1 MIQLKSLL
9 FEQSSSLSEKDFW
22 ILVTICVAETLGYKP
37 LEYAKV
43 AQSIYNRLNCNCGYG
58 DTVSSIILDKGQYQ
72 PVFKNKSDW
81 ENIQDYKTAVT
92 ALWNAKRK
100 EKGWTKDEVKSRIK
114 NAAGDITNSALQSK
128 AAIEI
133 GSRTEFLAYTPKD
146 TNAVGATPDTGN
158 VWFWNYNGKKNFY
171 DNKKL
176 SATTIPA
183 FPSIKIDE
191 LDVPTEINGP
201 FPNPV
206 KPGDEVTVRI
216 INNLPAPEAEI
227 ILYDITGKQI
237 KKHTWNNVT
246 KGILQFNAPADLTG
260 TYMLV
265 IYINDERIIKKISI
279 YNR

>member
-9 FEQSSSLSEKDFW
+9 FEQTSSLSEKDFW
-22 ILVTICVAETLGYKP
+22 TLVTICVAETLGYKP

-92 ALWNAKRK
+92 ALWNSKRR
-100 EKGWTKDEVKSRIK
+100 EKGWTKEEVKSRIK

-128 AAIEI
+128 AAKEI

-146 TNAVGATPDTGN
+146 PNAVGATPDTGN

-176 SATTIPA
+176 SATPVPA
-183 FPSIKIDE
+183 LPSIKIDE
-191 LDVPTEINGP
+191 LDVPTKIDGP

-206 KPGDEVTVRI
+206 KPGEEVTVI
-216 INNLPAPEAEI
+216 ITNNLPTPTAEI
-227 ILYDITGKQI
+227 KLFDLTGRLI
-237 KKHTWNNVT
+237 KKHNWNNVT
-246 KGILQFNAPADLTG
+246 KGILQFNAPTDLTG
-260 TYMLV
+260 TYILAV
-265 IYINDERIIKKISI
+265 YINDESIIKKLSI